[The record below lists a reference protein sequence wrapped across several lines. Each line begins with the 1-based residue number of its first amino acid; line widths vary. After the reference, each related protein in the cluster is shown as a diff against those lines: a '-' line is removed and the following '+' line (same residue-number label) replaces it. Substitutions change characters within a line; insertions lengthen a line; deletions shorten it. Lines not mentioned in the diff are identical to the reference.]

1 MLCGR
6 AVAHAQEFCPLL
18 LSETER
24 RAGILKGVS
33 EQRESMKSTQVV
45 IVNKLGLHARAAAK
59 LVQLSNQFDARIS
72 LEKEGES
79 ADAKSIMEVLMLAGT
94 QDTELTITAEG
105 TDEEVALVEI
115 ERLIADKFEE
125 EE

>member
-1 MLCGR
+1 
-6 AVAHAQEFCPLL
+6 
-18 LSETER
+18 
-24 RAGILKGVS
+24 
-33 EQRESMKSTQVV
+33 MKSTQVV

-105 TDEEVALVEI
+105 SDEEVALVEI